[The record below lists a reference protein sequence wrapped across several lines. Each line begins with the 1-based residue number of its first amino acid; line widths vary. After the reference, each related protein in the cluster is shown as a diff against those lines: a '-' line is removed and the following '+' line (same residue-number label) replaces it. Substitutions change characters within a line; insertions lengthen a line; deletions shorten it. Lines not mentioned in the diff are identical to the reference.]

1 MEKLDRALRA
11 SYDLASSDIIYPI
24 FDSEEGG
31 HILVAVFVPKVGLK
45 VGFSGPPT
53 PEIVKK

>member
-1 MEKLDRALRA
+1 MA